1 MAEVVAVVGVTA
13 SVVQLVEI
21 STKLIIRINEFSSS
35 MDKCPR
41 LFHDLQV
48 RLPLLSQTL
57 NQIAARNQ
65 GDGSD
70 QSLKRVIDEC
80 LGAVTLL
87 EKKLDKTLPVEGDS
101 GIRRRWKAVRSLS
114 REKSVRDA
122 SDRIDRY
129 LNVLTFYQGIQNGH
143 QVQVSVSTTANQPE
157 SSTTRTYITIDDPNS
172 IIPFISD
179 SNQAPQALATG
190 TTSLSEPITTRA
202 WASTAAMFDSRTHCL
217 KDRCICACHET
228 TSSSG
233 KFWSW
238 NVSSPWALVRPCDR
252 PSCQDRTFKARYHVS
267 LSRLKIPW
275 SVEFGFRVAYGLNG
289 YSISSTLQPV
299 RVVPFTSPG
308 FVVLW
313 KCRTHQIAWPEA
325 KQSLQKLFDEG
336 KASPLDVDPAGKT
349 WLEKIL
355 NLPWSVPAREAQ
367 FGLLEVLLQRQAQ
380 HDTNDSL
387 LWLCARWIGE
397 GPHMHALEILL
408 NHGYDVSLANSH
420 SLCRWPDGRE
430 IFWGAVEHIV
440 LDPFFLELVARC
452 VNTCPGFGET
462 TSLMASIM
470 ANDKN
475 QMDQLLQKSCSLLE
489 RNYLGQTALHLAV
502 LRPKLLVHL
511 VVRFDNL
518 DVDMPD
524 RHGVTP
530 LMYAATYG
538 EDESVITLLRAG
550 ANLWKRND
558 LNHRN
563 FLDFALGREK
573 WNVLY
578 RTIQDC
584 KLLYSPSRS
593 QSIVDYVTVCLLM
606 AYTCPLDRSTHLRRL
621 LSSGADPNVTCPD
634 GSTLLHHVREP
645 DEAEA
650 LFEAGFRRIND
661 PDKGGVLPLMKLV
674 HHSCPTLVQKC
685 LERGASVSDQ
695 DDQGWTVLH
704 YAVQE
709 LLFTPLHTHGD
720 RSSHEETRRACAV
733 ITIIRLLLR
742 HGADPRARDY
752 CPCACSQAG
761 CTPSTV
767 LLGNS
772 RFPFFGDY
780 SNSWTLEWVQVI
792 SETVPER
799 VCREI
804 CRVVLIEMV
813 RAMRFRLT
821 ELVHVCCRR
830 SLWSRVTD
838 DDIDNILDEQSI
850 EIQELDDCLEILDT
864 GEIPDYT
871 ETWIQEL
878 AKYVTEYKAPASGAQ
893 DFDAVDFFARRYVV
907 DTKRDEFRS
916 KMVEFGPDWTTADM
930 IRRINI
936 QAYMDWV
943 AYCYDH
949 KAEFAQCAEMDEDW
963 RERRIRSALRL
974 RQVLEERRLE
984 GGNEIEEC

>member
-1 MAEVVAVVGVTA
+1 MAEAIAVIGVTA

-41 LFHDLQV
+41 LFHDLKV
-48 RLPLLSQTL
+48 RLPILSQTL
-57 NQIAARNQ
+57 NQIAASNQ

-70 QSLKRVIDEC
+70 QLLKRVIEEC
-80 LGAVTLL
+80 LGAVTLI
-87 EKKLDKTLPVEGDS
+87 EKKLDKILPVKGES
-101 GIRRRWKAVRSLS
+101 GIRRKWKAVRSLS

-122 SDRIDRY
+122 SDRLDLY
-129 LNVLTFYQGIQNGH
+129 LNVLTFRQCIQNGY
-143 QVQVSVSTTANQPE
+143 QLQALVSTPANQPE
-157 SSTTRTYITIDDPNS
+157 TSTTRTCITIDDPNS
-172 IIPFISD
+172 IIPLISD
-179 SNQAPQALATG
+179 SNQTLQALATG

-202 WASTAAMFDSRTHCL
+202 WASTATMFDSRTHCL
-217 KDRCICACHET
+217 KDRCSCACHET

-233 KFWSW
+233 MFWSW
-238 NVSSPWALVRPCDR
+238 NISSPWALVRPCDR

-267 LSRLKIPW
+267 LSRFKIPW
-275 SVEFGFRVAYGLNG
+275 SVVIGFRVAYGLNG

-299 RVVPFTSPG
+299 RVVPLTSPG

-349 WLEKIL
+349 WLEVTAA
-355 NLPWSVPAREAQ
+355 S
-367 FGLLEVLLQRQAQ
+367 
-380 HDTNDSL
+380 
-387 LWLCARWIGE
+387 
-397 GPHMHALEILL
+397 
-408 NHGYDVSLANSH
+408 
-420 SLCRWPDGRE
+420 
-430 IFWGAVEHIV
+430 
-440 LDPFFLELVARC
+440 
-452 VNTCPGFGET
+452 FGET

-511 VVRFDNL
+511 VARFDNL

-709 LLFTPLHTHGD
+709 LLFTPLYTHGD
-720 RSSHEETRRACAV
+720 HSSHEETRRACAV

-780 SNSWTLEWVQVI
+780 SNSWTLEWLQVI
-792 SETVPER
+792 SETVPKR

-813 RAMRFRLT
+813 RVMQFRLI

-830 SLWSRVTD
+830 SLWSRVTA

-850 EIQELDDCLEILDT
+850 EIQELDDSLEILAT
-864 GEIPDYT
+864 GESPDYT

-893 DFDAVDFFARRYVV
+893 DFDAVDFFAGRYIV
-907 DTKRDEFRS
+907 DTKRDEFRWEH
-916 KMVEFGPDWTTADM
+916 VESGPIRATPDM
-930 IRRINI
+930 TRCVDI
-936 QAYMDWV
+936 QAYLDWV

-949 KAEFAQCAEMDEDW
+949 RAEFGQYAEMDEDW
-963 RERRIRSALRL
+963 RDRRIRSALRL

-984 GGNEIEEC
+984 GGNEVEEC

>member
-349 WLEKIL
+349 WLEVTAASTAK
-355 NLPWSVPAREAQ
+355 
-367 FGLLEVLLQRQAQ
+367 
-380 HDTNDSL
+380 
-387 LWLCARWIGE
+387 
-397 GPHMHALEILL
+397 
-408 NHGYDVSLANSH
+408 
-420 SLCRWPDGRE
+420 
-430 IFWGAVEHIV
+430 
-440 LDPFFLELVARC
+440 LDHFL
-452 VNTCPGFGET
+452 T
-462 TSLMASIM
+462 
-470 ANDKN
+470 
-475 QMDQLLQKSCSLLE
+475 
-489 RNYLGQTALHLAV
+489 
-502 LRPKLLVHL
+502 
-511 VVRFDNL
+511 
-518 DVDMPD
+518 
-524 RHGVTP
+524 
-530 LMYAATYG
+530 
-538 EDESVITLLRAG
+538 
-550 ANLWKRND
+550 
-558 LNHRN
+558 
-563 FLDFALGREK
+563 
-573 WNVLY
+573 
-578 RTIQDC
+578 
-584 KLLYSPSRS
+584 
-593 QSIVDYVTVCLLM
+593 
-606 AYTCPLDRSTHLRRL
+606 
-621 LSSGADPNVTCPD
+621 
-634 GSTLLHHVREP
+634 
-645 DEAEA
+645 
-650 LFEAGFRRIND
+650 
-661 PDKGGVLPLMKLV
+661 
-674 HHSCPTLVQKC
+674 
-685 LERGASVSDQ
+685 
-695 DDQGWTVLH
+695 
-704 YAVQE
+704 
-709 LLFTPLHTHGD
+709 
-720 RSSHEETRRACAV
+720 
-733 ITIIRLLLR
+733 
-742 HGADPRARDY
+742 
-752 CPCACSQAG
+752 
-761 CTPSTV
+761 
-767 LLGNS
+767 
-772 RFPFFGDY
+772 
-780 SNSWTLEWVQVI
+780 
-792 SETVPER
+792 
-799 VCREI
+799 
-804 CRVVLIEMV
+804 
-813 RAMRFRLT
+813 
-821 ELVHVCCRR
+821 
-830 SLWSRVTD
+830 
-838 DDIDNILDEQSI
+838 
-850 EIQELDDCLEILDT
+850 
-864 GEIPDYT
+864 
-871 ETWIQEL
+871 
-878 AKYVTEYKAPASGAQ
+878 
-893 DFDAVDFFARRYVV
+893 
-907 DTKRDEFRS
+907 
-916 KMVEFGPDWTTADM
+916 
-930 IRRINI
+930 
-936 QAYMDWV
+936 
-943 AYCYDH
+943 
-949 KAEFAQCAEMDEDW
+949 
-963 RERRIRSALRL
+963 
-974 RQVLEERRLE
+974 
-984 GGNEIEEC
+984 